1 MSTVRT
7 KKKKKMR
14 TGDKVMLTI
23 AIIMI
28 VVAVLALAVI
38 ALMNS
43 SIFQD
48 SQVGEG
54 GFNNSYATDE
64 SIRDKQVN
72 FLLCGVDKDKG
83 RGTNLTDVIMVVNY
97 DISAKKV
104 NILQIPRDTV
114 VDEDKYPTG
123 GTHKINAI
131 YNQSIKKYG
140 NKAGINGLVTA
151 INENFK
157 LPIDHYVTVTMEDF
171 RGIVDALGGLEITSD
186 YAFTSVDGYKIKKGT
201 QLMDGQTAEA
211 FVRERKHVPGGDATR
226 QKNQRVFLSALM
238 DRLLEATAA
247 DLAKMVPTL
256 VGMVGTDMTP
266 NTILEFAKMAQG
278 LEKSNIIFHSLP
290 GKYGSYDG
298 YSVFSM
304 NAEKTAE
311 LLNQYFRP
319 YSDPVA
325 VSELGIKQVFDT
337 TTVEDDAQPMQ

>member
-1 MSTVRT
+1 
-7 KKKKKMR
+7 MR

-54 GFNNSYATDE
+54 GFNNSYATEE

-140 NKAGINGLVTA
+140 NKAGI
-151 INENFK
+151 
-157 LPIDHYVTVTMEDF
+157 
-171 RGIVDALGGLEITSD
+171 
-186 YAFTSVDGYKIKKGT
+186 
-201 QLMDGQTAEA
+201 
-211 FVRERKHVPGGDATR
+211 
-226 QKNQRVFLSALM
+226 
-238 DRLLEATAA
+238 
-247 DLAKMVPTL
+247 
-256 VGMVGTDMTP
+256 
-266 NTILEFAKMAQG
+266 
-278 LEKSNIIFHSLP
+278 
-290 GKYGSYDG
+290 
-298 YSVFSM
+298 
-304 NAEKTAE
+304 
-311 LLNQYFRP
+311 
-319 YSDPVA
+319 
-325 VSELGIKQVFDT
+325 
-337 TTVEDDAQPMQ
+337 